1 MNLQI
6 YIFLNFQIA
15 RENDYKQILT
25 YFDKEILIRNLLSLV
40 IFYLEKL
47 KITDLLKY
55 LTVWSMQKNY
65 GKHLVHVDFNIATD

>member
-15 RENDYKQILT
+15 QENDYKQILT

-55 LTVWSMQKNY
+55 LT
-65 GKHLVHVDFNIATD
+65 F